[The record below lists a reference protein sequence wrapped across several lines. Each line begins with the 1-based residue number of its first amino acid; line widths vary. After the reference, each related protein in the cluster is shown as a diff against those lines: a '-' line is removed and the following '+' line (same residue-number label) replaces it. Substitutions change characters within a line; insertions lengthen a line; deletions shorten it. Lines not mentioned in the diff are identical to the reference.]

1 MTDPYRILNLRRD
14 ASAAEIKSAYRR
26 LAKELHPDRNPG
38 DQRAEQRFREV
49 GQAYEILSDPEK
61 RQAFDRGLIDG
72 DGKPRAGF
80 NFGFGGGGGGDARGR
95 SGFESIFE
103 KAFGGGFSW
112 GPGAGGA
119 AGQQDLNSA
128 FEELLKG
135 RQSGRPGGG
144 AGNRTLRGA
153 DLRSRVE
160 VDFMTAARGGR
171 ERVTLKNGRVLEVD
185 LPPGTH
191 EGQVLRLRGQGHPSP
206 SGGPAGDALV
216 EIRIRPHPRFRRSG
230 HDLHVDLPVS
240 LSEALLGA
248 KVKVPTIDGAV
259 RVSIAPGANS
269 GQTLRLRGKGLAHG
283 NGSRGDQLV
292 RLVVML
298 PDATDRQ
305 ALNAL
310 RRVAEEHPYEVRRE
324 VETA

>member
-1 MTDPYRILNLRRD
+1 MNDPYRTLNVGRD
-14 ASAAEIKSAYRR
+14 ASPAEIKAAYRR
-26 LAKELHPDRNPG
+26 LAKQMHPDCNPG
-38 DQRAEQRFREV
+38 DRRAEQRFREAT
-49 GQAYEILSDPEK
+49 QAYEILSDPEK

-72 DGKPRAGF
+72 EGKPRASF
-80 NFGFGGGGGGDARGR
+80 NFGFGGGGDPRSRG
-95 SGFESIFE
+95 GFESIFE

-112 GPGAGGA
+112 NAGPGGP

-135 RQSGRPGGG
+135 RQGRPGGS
-144 AGNRTLRGA
+144 AGRALRGA
-153 DLRSRVE
+153 DLRHRLE
-160 VDFMTAARGGR
+160 VDFMTAVRGGR
-171 ERVTLKNGRVLEVD
+171 ERMTLKNGRVLEVD
-185 LPPGTH
+185 VPAGTT

-206 SGGPAGDALV
+206 GGGPAGDALI
-216 EIRIRPHPRFRRSG
+216 EIRVRPHPHFRRVG

-240 LSEALLGA
+240 LSEALLGG

-269 GQTLRLRGKGLAHG
+269 GHTLRLRGKGVPHAD
-283 NGSRGDQLV
+283 GSRGDQLV

-298 PDATDRQ
+298 PDGSDRQ